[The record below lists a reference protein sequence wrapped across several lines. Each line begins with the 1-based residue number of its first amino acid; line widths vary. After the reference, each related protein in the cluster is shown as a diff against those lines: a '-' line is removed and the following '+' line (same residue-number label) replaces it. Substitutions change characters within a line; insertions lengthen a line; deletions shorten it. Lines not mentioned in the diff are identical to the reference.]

1 MRPSFRRLI
10 GYLWVLAV
18 LLGFLKISRPDVL
31 MAYFENLISQIF
43 FSFLLKCYQV
53 ILVLVPTFVELK
65 KNPVCSYRRTFDE
78 YLTKDVL

>member
-43 FSFLLKCYQV
+43 FSFQLKCYQV

-65 KNPVCSYRRTFDE
+65 KNLFTGLPSALVVELSKST
-78 YLTKDVL
+78 